1 MAWSGKQYLAP
12 ILFAFA
18 AAPGWVQSLQRYF
31 YYCRSIQ
38 CRAASLPVALRA
50 FRNKQAELQRKLELA
65 KQQQQPQQQKVPL
78 TEEEIKIRND
88 KKRFEDLLNSES
100 ATAGIMDEFKAGAYL
115 TKTQEEEELT
125 SRYGREK
132 KITTAAAAAVVNKIY
147 EGDPASVTPFEN
159 LVHWKSEK
167 ALGVLGAE
175 RILPWV
181 KPKSSDKAKDYLVVI
196 SDPRSNS
203 VEFRQTIKTLEK
215 SLPKDILDR
224 LIVIN
229 ADSPLDNRKCAK
241 KLGITKIE
249 LYSDEKREWMREY
262 SALGSKRWA
271 MTLFV
276 LADGKVQKLVR
287 ELDPYFAEEVA
298 LNAVKSLEI

>member
-1 MAWSGKQYLAP
+1 MAWSGKQYLAL

-18 AAPGWVQSLQRYF
+18 AAPGWVQSFPKYF

-38 CRAASLPVALRA
+38 CRAASLPAVALRA

-65 KQQQQPQQQKVPL
+65 KQQQQPQQKNVPL

-115 TKTQEEEELT
+115 TKSQEEEELT
-125 SRYGREK
+125 SRYGRES
-132 KITTAAAAAVVNKIY
+132 KITTPTAAAVNKIY

-181 KPKSSDKAKDYLVVI
+181 KPKSSDKATDYLVVI

-203 VEFRQTIKTLEK
+203 VELRQTIKTLEK

-229 ADSPLDNRKCAK
+229 ADSPLDNRK
-241 KLGITKIE
+241 
-249 LYSDEKREWMREY
+249 
-262 SALGSKRWA
+262 
-271 MTLFV
+271 
-276 LADGKVQKLVR
+276 
-287 ELDPYFAEEVA
+287 
-298 LNAVKSLEI
+298 

>member
-262 SALGSKRWA
+262 SALGSKVCFWHPL
-271 MTLFV
+271 LFC
-276 LADGKVQKLVR
+276 
-287 ELDPYFAEEVA
+287 
-298 LNAVKSLEI
+298 I